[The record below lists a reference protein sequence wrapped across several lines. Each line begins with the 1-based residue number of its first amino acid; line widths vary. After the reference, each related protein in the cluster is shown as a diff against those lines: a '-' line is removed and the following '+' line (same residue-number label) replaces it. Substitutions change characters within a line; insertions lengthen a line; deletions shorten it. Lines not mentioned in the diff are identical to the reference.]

1 MPKLKIDKNVPLSR
15 SSSGTPKYPWSDM
28 QVGDSFFIPQI
39 SQRTR
44 GGLYTCAQ
52 RAAAIKITVRS
63 VTENGVE
70 GVRVWRIADEKPPQK
85 IRAA

>member
-1 MPKLKIDKNVPLSR
+1 MIEIDKNVPLSR
-15 SSSGTPKYPWSDM
+15 SLRETKKYPWADM

-39 SQRTR
+39 SEITR
-44 GGLYTCAQ
+44 GGLYTGAQ
-52 RAAAIKITVRS
+52 RAARIKIATRR